1 LCLSVFAVKNF
12 SHQVI
17 SVIRSEPAKVLIV
30 DDEED
35 TRQFL
40 IDFLKEL
47 GHDTIAVSS
56 GREAI
61 EAARHE
67 SPDVILLDVMM
78 PELSGLEVCQVLKEE
93 PETRD
98 IPIIFV
104 TAKAG
109 INDQVM
115 GLHVGAHDYINK
127 PYRITELATRL
138 NAAVRVKRLQD
149 ELKTVTSKIE
159 EDIVP
164 SLEAASESLRE
175 LLKRRFSGIT
185 RHNLEKADRSI
196 MDSLKSAKIL
206 IGKKD

>member
-1 LCLSVFAVKNF
+1 M
-12 SHQVI
+12 
-17 SVIRSEPAKVLIV
+17 IRSEPAKVLIA

-47 GHDTIAVSS
+47 GHNTIAVSS

-61 EAARHE
+61 EAAKSE
-67 SPDVILLDVMM
+67 LPDVILLDVMM

-93 PETRD
+93 SKTRD

-138 NAAVRVKRLQD
+138 NAAVKVKRLQD
-149 ELKTVTSKIE
+149 ELKTITTKIE
-159 EDIVP
+159 EQIYP
-164 SLEAASESLRE
+164 SLETASESLSG
-175 LLKRRFSGIT
+175 LLKKRFSGNT
-185 RHNLEKADRSI
+185 RDRLEKADRSI
-196 MDSLKSAKIL
+196 MDSLNSVKSL